1 MEGIMIGSVSII
13 NPKLVTGP
21 NSTSIIETKVPT
33 PTVMERMLVTAVTPL
48 QALNHHLKIKVEK
61 KNQDSKRKNRSKKLI
76 IQKPIDRTVMM
87 SHITGIEDKY
97 KLSNREAYRIKIMNH
112 SSKIAPLGPINE
124 PIRPQKNM
132 MKVIQLVDEG
142 SQVDFLA

>member
-1 MEGIMIGSVSII
+1 MIGNANII

-87 SHITGIEDKY
+87 SPITGIEGKY
-97 KLSNREAYRIKIMNH
+97 KLSNREAYRIEVMNDP
-112 SSKIAPLGPINE
+112 SKSAPLGPINE
-124 PIRPQKNM
+124 PIRSQKNM
-132 MKVIQLVDEG
+132 MKVMQLVDEG
-142 SQVDFLA
+142 RQVDFLA

>member
-1 MEGIMIGSVSII
+1 
-13 NPKLVTGP
+13 
-21 NSTSIIETKVPT
+21 
-33 PTVMERMLVTAVTPL
+33 
-48 QALNHHLKIKVEK
+48 
-61 KNQDSKRKNRSKKLI
+61 
-76 IQKPIDRTVMM
+76 MM

>member
-1 MEGIMIGSVSII
+1 MEGIMIGNANII

-76 IQKPIDRTVMM
+76 IQKPIDRTIMM
-87 SHITGIEDKY
+87 SPITGIEGKY
-97 KLSNREAYRIKIMNH
+97 KLSNREAYRIEIMKD
-112 SSKIAPLGPINE
+112 SSKSAPLGPINE
-124 PIRPQKNM
+124 PIKAQQNI
-132 MKVIQLVDEG
+132 MKVMQLVDEG